1 MQNRL
6 ERAPKIT
13 VLRHTKEVN
22 SVRIVFVTR
31 VRASRDVPTI
41 HIPSIEFVVNIT
53 IKFNMPV
60 EF

>member
-13 VLRHTKEVN
+13 VPRRTKEAN

-41 HIPSIEFVVNIT
+41 HIPSIEFVVYVMIE
-53 IKFNMPV
+53 FNMPV